1 MFAQLNLNEEP
12 SMNFTRLTDEQ
23 LTQTL
28 IPKRFVPPTPP
39 EYEGKNMVY
48 VFDSEDSFNLTY
60 DELVEIVGKA
70 RMTGPRMISIMGTV
84 N

>member
-1 MFAQLNLNEEP
+1 MTMHIFK
-12 SMNFTRLTDEQ
+12 LTDEQ
-23 LTQTL
+23 LTQML
-28 IPKRFVPPTPP
+28 IPERFVPPTPP

-60 DELVEIVGKA
+60 DELVEIIRKA
-70 RMTGPRMISIMGTV
+70 RQAGPRMIPVLGTV

>member
-1 MFAQLNLNEEP
+1 MHLFK
-12 SMNFTRLTDEQ
+12 LTDEQ
-23 LTQTL
+23 LTQML

-48 VFDSEDSFNLTY
+48 VFDSEDKFELTY
-60 DELVEIVGKA
+60 DELVEIIGKA
-70 RMTGPRMISIMGTV
+70 RLAGPQLIPLVGEV

>member
-1 MFAQLNLNEEP
+1 MK
-12 SMNFTRLTDEQ
+12 FTRLTDEQ

-28 IPKRFVPPTPP
+28 IPKRFIPQTPP

-60 DELVEIVGKA
+60 DELVDIIVRLG
-70 RMTGPRMISIMGTV
+70 
-84 N
+84 